1 MPPPACPTAAVR
13 FIRTLFDVDCAARH
27 EPRIAARCAERRS
40 RTLRSLEGNGHSRD
54 RVFTLSFP
62 LQAVRFPVKDVHY
75 RKSRSLANYGEN
87 SRAHILQ
94 LIEPYFSGV
103 VGKTLQSGSVK
114 YIDNASGHAV
124 REFKKICDESFVDLS
139 HGFL

>member
-1 MPPPACPTAAVR
+1 
-13 FIRTLFDVDCAARH
+13 
-27 EPRIAARCAERRS
+27 
-40 RTLRSLEGNGHSRD
+40 LR
-54 RVFTLSFP
+54 
-62 LQAVRFPVKDVHY
+62 APVKDVHY
-75 RKSRSLANYGEN
+75 RKSRSLANYGGN

-103 VGKTLQSGSVK
+103 VGKTLQSGSAK

-124 REFKKICDESFVDLS
+124 RDFQKICDEPSVDLS